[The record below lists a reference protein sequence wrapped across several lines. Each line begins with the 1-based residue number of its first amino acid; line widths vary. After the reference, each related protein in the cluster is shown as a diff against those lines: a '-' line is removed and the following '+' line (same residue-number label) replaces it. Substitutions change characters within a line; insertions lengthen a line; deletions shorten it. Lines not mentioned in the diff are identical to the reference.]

1 MELSSITKEK
11 VKIQEVGSVSI
22 RQVFSDVLGG
32 QPCSRQHC
40 LCCANPKEKKDNCF
54 KSSVLF
60 EFLCYSCL
68 KLRTQNN
75 EINEVTA
82 DNNGADEA
90 KSEGGDRGK

>member
-1 MELSSITKEK
+1 M
-11 VKIQEVGSVSI
+11 KIQEVGSVSI
-22 RQVFSDVLGG
+22 RQLLVSSDVLGG
-32 QPCSRQHC
+32 QPCSRQHY
-40 LCCANPKEKKDNCF
+40 LCCANPKEKKENCF

-60 EFLCYSCL
+60 EFLCFLCL